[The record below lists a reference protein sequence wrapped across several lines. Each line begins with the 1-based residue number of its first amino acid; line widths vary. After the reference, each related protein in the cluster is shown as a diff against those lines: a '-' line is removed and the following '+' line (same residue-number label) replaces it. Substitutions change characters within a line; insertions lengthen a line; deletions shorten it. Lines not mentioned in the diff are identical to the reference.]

1 MAINDKGSDALD
13 RIRVLLADDNSQI
26 RERARSL
33 LENEFEVI
41 GAVANGQ
48 EALVQVEKL
57 HPDVLVLDISM
68 PGMNGIEVAMRLANS
83 DTKVVMLTVHDDPG
97 LLQESLAA
105 GALGYVIKTSL
116 VVDLPKAIREAKA
129 ERTFVSATSAS

>member
-105 GALGYVIKTSL
+105 GALGYVIKPSL

-129 ERTFVSATSAS
+129 ERTFVSATLAS